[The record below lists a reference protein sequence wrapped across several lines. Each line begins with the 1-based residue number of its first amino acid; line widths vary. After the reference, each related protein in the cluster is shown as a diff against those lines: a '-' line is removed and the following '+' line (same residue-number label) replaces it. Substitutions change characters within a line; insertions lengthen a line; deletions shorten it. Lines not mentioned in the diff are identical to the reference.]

1 MGWGEGGGRGGGE
14 AKEKVVVRWAEEECR
29 EEARVGWINGRVLID
44 VGVGRTNGRGAGVSP
59 SCDRYIKLILNRQLK
74 LHSLFISRA
83 EALRR

>member
-1 MGWGEGGGRGGGE
+1 MRGGGGRGVGE

-59 SCDRYIKLILNRQLK
+59 S
-74 LHSLFISRA
+74 
-83 EALRR
+83 